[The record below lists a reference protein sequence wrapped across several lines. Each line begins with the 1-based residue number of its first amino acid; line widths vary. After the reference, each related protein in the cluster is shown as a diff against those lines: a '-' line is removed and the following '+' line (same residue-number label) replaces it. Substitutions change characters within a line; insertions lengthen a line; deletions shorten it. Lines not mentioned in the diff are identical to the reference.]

1 MFGKVGPSG
10 DVRRNAEEDYS
21 LDKMNLDRK
30 DEEETEDFYA
40 KLNNKNVRLKR
51 LIYRNKLTFN

>member
-40 KLNNKNVRLKR
+40 KLNNKNVRLQ
-51 LIYRNKLTFN
+51 